1 MDAER
6 TRSSASAVI
15 TGRTRDGEAIS
26 EFKSAG
32 GRTVR
37 VRNSDVYRKA
47 TAAAGRKL
55 REITDKKAK

>member
-15 TGRTRDGEAIS
+15 TGRTRDGKAIS

-37 VRNSDVYRKA
+37 VLNADVYRKA

>member
-1 MDAER
+1 MEAER
-6 TRSSASAVI
+6 SRSGAFAVI

-37 VRNSDVYRKA
+37 VLNSGVYRKA
-47 TAAAGRKL
+47 SAAAGKKL